1 MNIRLATAELLCLT
15 LPAFGQGVDP
25 YIGTWK
31 LNTEKSTSTIPLPKS
46 LNITWSKDGENTII
60 TMDEI
65 AANGRPL
72 KIVWTANYE
81 GEPRP
86 TTGVPNFDSA
96 AFTRVGNTINMVNF
110 KNGEVVDIAQ
120 LGNVTDKT
128 YTITAE
134 GVTPNGVSYRFT
146 YVWDRQ

>member
-1 MNIRLATAELLCLT
+1 MPSVSASREV
-15 LPAFGQGVDP
+15 QD
-25 YIGTWK
+25 
-31 LNTEKSTSTIPLPKS
+31 
-46 LNITWSKDGENTII
+46 TII

-72 KIVWTANYE
+72 KVVWTANYD
-81 GEPRP
+81 GQPRP
-86 TTGVPNFDSA
+86 TTGVANFDSA

-110 KNGEVVDIAQ
+110 KNGKVVDIAQ

-134 GVTPNGVSYRFT
+134 GITPNGVSYHFT

>member
-1 MNIRLATAELLCLT
+1 MKSTILALAFFSLT
-15 LPAFGQGVDP
+15 LPALGQGVDP
-25 YIGTWK
+25 YIGRWK
-31 LNTEKSTSTIPLPKS
+31 LNVDKSISTVPLPKS

-65 AANGRPL
+65 TPNGRPL
-72 KIVWTANYE
+72 KVVWIANYD
-81 GEPRP
+81 GRPRP
-86 TTGVPNFDSA
+86 ATGVPNFDSA
-96 AFTRVGNTINMVNF
+96 AFTRVGNTINMTNF
-110 KNGEVVDIAQ
+110 KNGKVVDIAQ

-134 GVTPNGVSYRFT
+134 GVAPNGGTYRFT